1 MLEALDGRSARRWA
15 LGTLSA
21 LGRARAEIDALNVF
35 PVPDG
40 DTGTNLY
47 LTVESAC
54 AAVMPLPAEVDVRRV
69 AEAFAHGALLGA
81 RGNAGIISA
90 QLLRGWAE
98 VLAEREVLD
107 ADAVKEAFRRGDL
120 QAWEAVDRPVEGT
133 ILSVSRASAQAA
145 SRAGDRLPDVATAA
159 VRAAREA
166 LARTPD
172 QLEVL
177 RRSGVVDAGGRGLVV
192 ILQALEDV
200 VHQRSLSRA
209 PRAVRGAVPAVPR
222 LDDCDDLVAGGP
234 RYEVMYLL
242 DAGESK
248 VAGLRARLAGLGDSL
263 VVVGGS
269 GLWHV
274 HVHVDDPGAAVE
286 AGIDAGRPHRVRIT
300 HFDDQRD
307 AGFLTG
313 RHGGRHGGRHSD
325 VAVVA
330 CAAGPG
336 LADLFRKVGAVV
348 VRGGSGRRPSTGRLL
363 DAVRATGADQVV
375 VLPNDSDTQT
385 SAEAAAR
392 IARQDGVRVSV
403 LPTRAQVQGLAAIAV
418 HQPELDFDEDLV
430 RMSAAAGGCRDG
442 AVTVAVRDAI
452 TTAGPCRVGDALG
465 AVQGDFAVV
474 GSDLAEV
481 ATQVLDRLLSGGG
494 ELVTVVRGDGADDDL
509 VTAVRQ
515 HLRRRYRGVEVSQI
529 DGGQDRYVLLLGVE

>member
-1 MLEALDGRSARRWA
+1 VLETLDGRSTRRWA
-15 LGTLSA
+15 LSTLSA

-54 AAVMPLPAEVDVRRV
+54 AAVLALPHDADVRQV

-81 RGNAGIISA
+81 RGNAGIIGA
-90 QLLRGWAE
+90 QFLRGWADTM
-98 VLAEREVLD
+98 AERGVLD
-107 ADAVKEAFRRGDL
+107 ASAAKEAFRRGDV
-120 QAWEAVDRPVEGT
+120 QAWLAVNSPVEGT

-145 SRAGDRLPDVATAA
+145 AGAGDHLPDVATAA
-159 VRAAREA
+159 AEAARQA

-177 RRSGVVDAGGRGLVV
+177 RRAGVVDAGGRGLVV
-192 ILQALEDV
+192 ILDAFEDV
-200 VHQRSLSRA
+200 VHQRSTARASRSARVPVRPVVDLDECAQLA
-209 PRAVRGAVPAVPR
+209 P
-222 LDDCDDLVAGGP
+222 GGP
-234 RYEVMYLL
+234 VYEVMYLL
-242 DAGESK
+242 DAGDPE
-248 VAGLRARLAGLGDSL
+248 VAALRARLAALGQSL

-286 AGIDAGRPHRVRIT
+286 AGIEAGRPHRVRIT
-300 HFDDQRD
+300 HFGDQRSQRRI
-307 AGFLTG
+307 GPP
-313 RHGGRHGGRHSD
+313 RREEI
-325 VAVVA
+325 AVVA

-336 LADLFRKVGAVV
+336 LAELFRQAGAVV
-348 VRGGSGRRPSTGRLL
+348 VSGGPGRRPSTGQLL
-363 DAVRATGADQVV
+363 AAVRATGAGQVV
-375 VLPNDSDTQT
+375 VLPNDDDTQAV
-385 SAEAAAR
+385 AEAAAST
-392 IARQDGVRVSV
+392 AREEGIRVSV

-418 HQPELDFDEDLV
+418 HQPGPDFDEDLV

-442 AVTVAVRDAI
+442 AVTVAARDAM
-452 TTAGPCRVGDALG
+452 TTAGPCRTGDALG
-465 AVQGDFAVV
+465 VVQGDFVVV

-481 ATQVLDRLLSGGG
+481 AVQVLDRLLSGGG
-494 ELVTVVRGDGADDDL
+494 ELVTVVRGAQADDAL
-509 VTAVRQ
+509 VAAVRG
-515 HLRRRYRGVEVSQI
+515 HLQRRYRGVEVVQI